1 MVATVVAALAVAYL
15 GTAYGVALARGSLRY
30 PKVHVSAAL
39 DDPVGSR
46 ACALYVLATT
56 LVLDAHERRRNAPL
70 CAPRRAIA
78 MALCSALLAT
88 TLVTLSVSR
97 TAHLQCADTL
107 MALSCST
114 SRPWPPARRGVGRC
128 GRAAPRPSSFPPC
141 RVVRHATRSAY
152 VATLVVEVVMI
163 ATFLASLVA

>member
-1 MVATVVAALAVAYL
+1 
-15 GTAYGVALARGSLRY
+15 
-30 PKVHVSAAL
+30 
-39 DDPVGSR
+39 
-46 ACALYVLATT
+46 
-56 LVLDAHERRRNAPL
+56 
-70 CAPRRAIA
+70 

-107 MALSCST
+107 MALFVLYVATVAACETRRRPLRSRCSAAVVVPT
-114 SRPWPPARRGVGRC
+114 FVAWCATRRGG
-128 GRAAPRPSSFPPC
+128 
-141 RVVRHATRSAY
+141 AY